1 MVRALQV
8 LHELARRAALRDK
21 ADVRG
26 DFVVRDLALAEGL
39 DPFFSCFHAKVSQ
52 VTRSSVS
59 SIHAR

>member
-1 MVRALQV
+1 
-8 LHELARRAALRDK
+8 
-21 ADVRG
+21 VRG